1 MDELRFDCR
10 SLARAEL
17 LEDRGNMRSKGRY
30 EDNGNIKLR
39 GTGNSSVHYPHAGS
53 KSNGDAVSC
62 HFQFAFSLLF
72 HLE

>member
-53 KSNGDAVSC
+53 KSNGDAVSS